1 MKLWEIIEEFRRND
15 KEEMPFK
22 MRDERELENHK
33 MGMKYD
39 KSDIKEAYKCGYEDG
54 YRKAMKEAKEY
65 YDERRY

>member
-1 MKLWEIIEEFRRND
+1 
-15 KEEMPFK
+15 

-65 YDERRY
+65 YGERRY